1 MLIFWDRE
9 RVYIKDGKRNHFAIF
24 GFYFL
29 LIFFYRIGFIKE
41 AQDRVEDDSYFK
53 ARLLICTQMCDDR
66 GVRRVWLMPCGVQE
80 RPRVGTRH
88 SFLYMYVF
96 FIR

>member
-1 MLIFWDRE
+1 
-9 RVYIKDGKRNHFAIF
+9 
-24 GFYFL
+24 
-29 LIFFYRIGFIKE
+29 
-41 AQDRVEDDSYFK
+41 VEDDSYFK